1 MNKKQLKDLH
11 SALNSIE
18 LNEMVL
24 SNIQQM
30 IENEKIILE
39 GKRDNYES
47 KGTDYWDNK
56 ATGLED
62 RINTLEEEA
71 DGMEE
76 LVSSLQEF
84 IELMREKIGYL
95 DGNTVLIPSR
105 AQAVTIT
112 EQKRKF
118 LSNKDPLF
126 NEIAQDIVSS
136 RIASTSGIQRRYSIG
151 FARAGKIMDQLE
163 AAGIVGPS
171 NGGKMRQ
178 VLVDIFELETILHN

>member
-18 LNEMVL
+18 LNEIVL

-30 IENEKIILE
+30 LENEKIVLE
-39 GKRDNYES
+39 DKRDNYES

-56 ATGLED
+56 TTGLED
-62 RINTLEEEA
+62 RINTLEEA

-84 IELMREKIGYL
+84 IELMREKIGLL
-95 DGNTVLIPSR
+95 DGNTFLIPSR

-126 NEIAQDIVSS
+126 NEIARDIVSS

-178 VLVDIFELETILHN
+178 VLVDIFELETILHD